1 MIRSR
6 NRLRLCVSLIALN
19 VAFIWCNSLL
29 PREVSAG
36 FSRLVGQI
44 LDWLFPSPGTMA
56 EGEGNGI
63 LRKIAH
69 FTEFAALG
77 ALLSWLVRMLRQ
89 KKWELFVFPFAGGV
103 IVACLDELIQCFVPG
118 RGPGILDVGIDS
130 AGVLL
135 GMFLI
140 FLLAR
145 FRNRPRS
152 GK

>member
-6 NRLRLCVSLIALN
+6 NRLWLCVSLIVLN
-19 VAFIWCNSLL
+19 IAFIWGNSLL

-44 LDWLFPSPGTMA
+44 VDWLFPSPGTMA

-69 FTEFAALG
+69 FTEFTALG

-89 KKWELFVFPFAGGV
+89 KKWELLVLPLAGGV
-103 IVACLDELIQCFVPG
+103 TVACLDELIQCFVPG
-118 RGPGILDVGIDS
+118 RGPGVLDVAIDS

-135 GMFLI
+135 GMLLI
-140 FLLAR
+140 CLLVWC
-145 FRNRPRS
+145 RNRLRS